1 MKGKINLYL
10 LTGFL
15 GSGKTTFLTN
25 VLKDLSNEKVGVI
38 MNEFG
43 KIGIDGTIIEKDGM
57 ELVEINRGSIFC
69 SCLKL
74 SFVSAMMEMVDRSI
88 EYLFVESSGL
98 ADPSNIGEILDAIE
112 SVKGDV
118 YDYKGAICI
127 VDGMHFLEQIKDLE
141 TVNRQLKH
149 CHLAV
154 ISKID
159 LIDNKTLEE
168 IKTKIRE
175 INSKVTIQE
184 ARFGKFDYDFINE
197 DLMKNQWVE
206 SEDTTNTV
214 ENKPK
219 TIGLTFTDKI
229 KKEELTKFLEAVC
242 ADCYRIKG
250 FFKLEDGWNQVDVV
264 NNIIDY
270 KISDTKEKESTLVFI
285 SKIGPNVIRKVFNSW
300 NDIIGKEMK
309 LSN

>member
-1 MKGKINLYL
+1 MKEKINLYL

-74 SFVSAMMEMVDRSI
+74 SFVSAMMEMVERSI

-141 TVNRQLKH
+141 TVERQLKH

-175 INSKVTIQE
+175 INNKVTIQE
-184 ARFGKFDYDFINE
+184 AQFGKFDYDFIDE

-219 TIGLTFTDKI
+219 TIGLTYAGEI
-229 KKEELTKFLEAVC
+229 KKEELTAFLKAVC
-242 ADCYRIKG
+242 TDCYRIKG

-264 NNIIDY
+264 NNKIDY

-285 SKIGPNVIRKVFNSW
+285 SKIGPNVIRKVFSSW
-300 NDIIGKEMK
+300 NEIIGKEMK